1 MELKTSLRDA
11 KEEAVRLKEETNQQ
25 MEEANAQWDEDRRK
39 MTHNADQTIKVS
51 VTSHY
56 RDNDRTVRG
65 DYGQ

>member
-25 MEEANAQWDEDRRK
+25 LEEANAQWDEDRRK
-39 MTHNADQTIKVS
+39 MAHNADQTVKVS
-51 VTSHY
+51 ITSHY
-56 RDNDRTVRG
+56 RDIYQTIRG